1 MEYLV
6 QWFLN
11 EIQSYPYFQNKS
23 TYKMWWFFFIK
34 ATTFTAS
41 IPMFPNPP
49 YMEQIM
55 NGYGLLPL
63 CSHIV
68 TNKII
73 RTCFID
79 FDISVSFVH
88 L

>member
-1 MEYLV
+1 MKFKATRIFKIKV
-6 QWFLN
+6 H
-11 EIQSYPYFQNKS
+11 IKCGS
-23 TYKMWWFFFIK
+23 FFFIK

>member
-1 MEYLV
+1 MKFKATRIFKIKV
-6 QWFLN
+6 H
-11 EIQSYPYFQNKS
+11 IKCGG
-23 TYKMWWFFFIK
+23 FFFIK